1 MVEAP
6 IMPLCSVSEDIN
18 KTGALTQTEPLA
30 IYDYLKIKEASKAEN
45 AGRKLPISAYDN
57 ISGTIS
63 AAKMG
68 RNPPTMSPHSSPTS
82 LTESQ
87 IMEFQKNAPPVP
99 DWIKAQLPPGVNENV
114 KKICPLKPI

>member
-63 AAKMG
+63 AAKMVF
-68 RNPPTMSPHSSPTS
+68 S
-82 LTESQ
+82 LFSQ
-87 IMEFQKNAPPVP
+87 LYSKIYHYEFREGILQQCRPALLQRHLQKVR
-99 DWIKAQLPPGVNENV
+99 
-114 KKICPLKPI
+114 